1 VPAVAKVHDRVE
13 VPEPVTVVG
22 LSEHAVLPA
31 ERLTTP
37 VNPLRAPTVIVEV
50 PATPVFTETAVG
62 FAAMEKSAAAG
73 PTTTVRVALVFTLA
87 PDVALMVA

>member
-1 VPAVAKVHDRVE
+1 ME

-37 VNPLRAPTVIVEV
+37 VNPLSAPTVIVEV
-50 PATPVFTETAVG
+50 PRTPVFTDTAVG
-62 FAAMEKSAAAG
+62 FAAMEKSAAG
-73 PTTTVRVALVFTLA
+73 DPQLQ
-87 PDVALMVA
+87 